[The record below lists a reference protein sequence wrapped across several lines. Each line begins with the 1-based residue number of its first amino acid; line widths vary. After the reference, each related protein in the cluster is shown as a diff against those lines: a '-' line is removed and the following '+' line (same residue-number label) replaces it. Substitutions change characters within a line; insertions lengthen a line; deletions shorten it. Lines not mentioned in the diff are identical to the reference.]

1 MHASEYTPLGVAP
14 LDSPCGLGAL
24 QLPPGLLA
32 IRPPP
37 GLELPPWAL
46 HHKLA
51 HKGFADACDAAESE
65 DTRAGSDDGSD
76 SWSITRRSSGS
87 ESSVADLAEHRLLVE
102 LSSILA
108 PPGLNLAEA
117 PTRTPLRAKA
127 APFVSKAAPFVPAP
141 SNGVKR
147 APTTRVALK
156 NRKL

>member
-51 HKGFADACDAAESE
+51 HKGCADASDAAESE
-65 DTRAGSDDGSD
+65 DTSAGSDDGSD
-76 SWSITRRSSGS
+76 SWSITRRSSSS
-87 ESSVADLAEHRLLVE
+87 ESSVVDLAEHRLLVG
-102 LSSILA
+102 LSSIIA
-108 PPGLNLAEA
+108 PPMPHVAPLA

-127 APFVSKAAPFVPAP
+127 APFVPLPT
-141 SNGVKR
+141 NGVKR
-147 APTTRVALK
+147 APTTRVRLT

>member
-1 MHASEYTPLGVAP
+1 MRASEYTPLGVAP
-14 LDSPCGLGAL
+14 LDSSCGLEAFP
-24 QLPPGLLA
+24 LPTGLVNF
-32 IRPPP
+32 RPPP
-37 GLELPPWAL
+37 GLEHPAWAL
-46 HHKLA
+46 HHKVA
-51 HKGFADACDAAESE
+51 HKGSADACDAAESE
-65 DTRAGSDDGSD
+65 DTSAGSDDGSD

-108 PPGLNLAEA
+108 PAMPHVACQA
-117 PTRTPLRAKA
+117 PTRTPLRA
-127 APFVSKAAPFVPAP
+127 KAAPFVPAP